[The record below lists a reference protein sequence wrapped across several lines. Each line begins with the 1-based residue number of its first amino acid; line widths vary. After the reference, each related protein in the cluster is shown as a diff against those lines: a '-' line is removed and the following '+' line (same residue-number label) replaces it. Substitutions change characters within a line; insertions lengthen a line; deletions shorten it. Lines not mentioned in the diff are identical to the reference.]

1 MRQLPLEQLDRLKLP
16 PRARDRLK
24 RIAEKTDLVDPVQLW
39 KTQSLAVRMAADPAL
54 RKQYIASL
62 SEREKIALRYNWKYW
77 RRRDQIPPAGRWYIW
92 LILAG
97 RGWGKTRVG
106 AQFVIERARLLPGSR
121 GALVGPTAADVRD
134 TMIEGESG
142 ILACSPPDFMPKYE
156 PSKRRL
162 VWPNGS
168 RATAFSGDT
177 PDRLRGPQFHWFW
190 ADELGAWRFVD
201 YAWEMLSYG
210 VRKEI
215 HGEPPRGVIT
225 TTPRPIKRIQL
236 LVKNAKKDGTEIT
249 RGSSFANLFHL
260 AAQFFKQ
267 ILNSLGSQLSLQEAF
282 GILLDATEGA
292 LWSMALI
299 ELHRVEELPVLRRK
313 VIGLDPADGD
323 SEDADE
329 VGIIAVGASRDD
341 HGYVLG
347 DYTLRGGP
355 IVWAREALRAHK
367 IHQAD
372 AIVVESNRGGKKAR
386 DTILNAVPQGQ
397 RPPRII
403 LVPATAAKE
412 VRAEPTVALYEV
424 GRMHHHGYLAKL
436 ESEQTTWVPG
446 KSTWSP
452 GRIDALVHA
461 TDELFPH
468 GEYQEAPAGGRIEAQ
483 PQPQQ
488 RGRSSSYAAERKSRW

>member
-1 MRQLPLEQLDRLKLP
+1 MRRLPFEKLKVP
-16 PRARDRLK
+16 PRVRERLE
-24 RIAEKTDLVDPVQLW
+24 RIAEKTDLVDPIQLW
-39 KTQSLAVRMAADPAL
+39 KLQSLAVKLTADAEL
-54 RKQYIASL
+54 RRQYISTL
-62 SEREKIALRYNWKYW
+62 TEREKVALRFNWKYW

-142 ILACSPPDFMPKYE
+142 ILECSPPDFRPKYE

-162 VWPNGS
+162 TWPNGS
-168 RATAFSGDT
+168 RATAFTADK
-177 PDRLRGPQFHWFW
+177 PERLRGPQFHWFW

-201 YAWEMLSYG
+201 YAWEMLQYG

-236 LVKNAKKDGTEIT
+236 LVKNAKKENVEIT

-260 AAQFFKQ
+260 AARFFRQ

-299 ELHRVEELPVLRRK
+299 ELNRVDELPVLRRT
-313 VIGLDPADGD
+313 VIGVDPADGET
-323 SEDADE
+323 EDADE
-329 VGIIAVGASRDD
+329 VGIIAAAAGKNE

-347 DYTLRGGP
+347 DYSLGGTP
-355 IVWAREALRAHK
+355 LVWAREALRAHK
-367 IHQAD
+367 LHKAD

-386 DTILNAVPQGQ
+386 DTIINAVPQGQ

-412 VRAEPTVALYEV
+412 IRAEPTLALYEI
-424 GRMHHHGYLAKL
+424 GRMHHHGHHAKL
-436 ESEQTTWVPG
+436 ENEQTTWVPG

-452 GRIDALVHA
+452 NRIDALVHA

-468 GEYQEAPAGGRIEAQ
+468 GEYQEAPAGGRVDTQ
-483 PQPQQ
+483 SKPQ
-488 RGRSSSYAAERKSRW
+488 GKSGSYAAERKSRWQ